1 MNEVILLLL
10 GMVGIFAIACSIALI
25 ALGRMID
32 KYPMGDETAREKS
45 IASPEETTKLSV
57 LFFWALFILGAWA
70 VMQDGIIS
78 IVAGVTTL
86 IAICMFMM
94 TALLFSFA
102 VLSTM
107 RQQAKAS
114 EVHVT
119 QAGLPLKN
127 PDFTKPLPVDKS
139 ATTSKRYKRPVTN
152 FLINGLLKKN

>member
-1 MNEVILLLL
+1 
-10 GMVGIFAIACSIALI
+10 MVGIFAIACSVALI

-32 KYPMGDETAREKS
+32 KYPLGEETEREKS

-57 LFFWALFILGAWA
+57 LFFWALFGMGAWA
-70 VMQDGIIS
+70 VLQDSKIS

-86 IAICMFMM
+86 FAICMFML

-107 RQQAKAS
+107 KRQSKS
-114 EVHVT
+114 SDVHVA
-119 QAGLPLKN
+119 QAGISLKN
-127 PDFTKPLPVDKS
+127 PGFAKPLPVDKP
-139 ATTSKRYKRPVTN
+139 ATTSQRYKRPVTN